1 VIEPNQRQQDDMKSK
16 HKIFSIFS
24 LPNSLISA
32 CHIQDS
38 KILLISSSFSGSQ
51 FLIILNPKSHS
62 QPHLKSRQF
71 NLSPIKSDNYP
82 LPVSFE
88 HKTRAQKTVM
98 FIHSLMTAID
108 FLPQI
113 VNVSQKFCSK
123 SQTVHI
129 IQNKT
134 QTSEYI

>member
-1 VIEPNQRQQDDMKSK
+1 MKSK
-16 HKIFSIFS
+16 HKILSIFHFQFTKFFN
-24 LPNSLISA
+24 L

-38 KILLISSSFSGSQ
+38 KILLISSCFSGSQ

-62 QPHLKSRQF
+62 QPHLKCRQF
-71 NLSPIKSDNYP
+71 HSSSIKSDNYP
-82 LPVSFE
+82 SPVYFE
-88 HKTRAQKTVM
+88 HKSRAQKTVM
-98 FIHSLMTAID
+98 FVRSLMTAID
-108 FLPQI
+108 FFKKLRTI

-129 IQNKT
+129 MQNKT